1 MNIQP
6 IIIDFMHTNKKLDE
20 KYLNKLADL
29 ILFYWEFRLDNPNIQ
44 LAQAWKDQ

>member
-1 MNIQP
+1 
-6 IIIDFMHTNKKLDE
+6 MHTTKKLDE

-44 LAQAWKDQ
+44 LAQS